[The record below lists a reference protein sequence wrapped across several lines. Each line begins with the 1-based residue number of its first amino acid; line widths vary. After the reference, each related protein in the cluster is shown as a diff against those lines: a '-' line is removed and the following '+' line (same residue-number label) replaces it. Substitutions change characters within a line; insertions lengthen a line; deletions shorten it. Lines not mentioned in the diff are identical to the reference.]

1 MRIGLLTDGGYPYV
15 NGEARLWCD
24 RLVRGLGTY
33 AFDVYA
39 FSRGSRQEDLGW
51 VRLPEHVHRVR
62 TAALWDAPDDGP
74 RPGRRVRREALEH
87 FAALATTACAATTP
101 PPLPAPAAP
110 PPATSPG
117 GLLGLTALA
126 GIAAT
131 SSTAPAGPPA
141 PAPPVT
147 SPFAEALLGLTA
159 LAQEHGPLSGLL
171 RSEAAVR
178 VLESACRATGAV
190 PAARRARVPDLLL
203 IADLVE
209 RALRPLALDWYDAD
223 GLGGVGLCHATT
235 GGIAALPGLLAHHLH
250 GVPLLVTE
258 YGVRLRTLYL
268 DGARHLDEDERTT
281 ARTLGAPVRAVLG
294 GFHRALA
301 ADVYRAASL
310 ITPGNAHARRWQER
324 CGADPEKLRT
334 VYPGMDAERFAGVAG
349 ASPHGTAADTG
360 DGAGTAADA
369 GGTAAD
375 TGGTAADA
383 GGTAADAGRAAAGT
397 GASARTGKTAPGA
410 DATPSG
416 TETRPAEA
424 VEVRIA
430 YVPGEVE
437 PLGGRPARPFRGT
450 GDAGER
456 RAPVLGRA
464 YARADAAP
472 EPGTPP
478 VPPPGAP
485 ARTGT
490 ERSGWD
496 LVWVGRIEPAKDL
509 HTLLRAF
516 TTVHEAEPR
525 ATLRLVGTADDEAA
539 RTYLDSCRALTAT
552 LFPADPEGRRCPVRF
567 DLAVPEADAEG
578 DTGAKDAGTD
588 AETDADAGAKD
599 AGTDAETD
607 ADAGTDRGPGGESG
621 GGPGFGPD
629 LAEVYAGADAV
640 VLSSTAEGFPISLVE
655 AMFCARATVST
666 DVGAVL
672 EVVGGTGVVVPP
684 REPAA
689 LAAACL
695 GLLRDP
701 EHRALLG
708 AAARAR
714 ALELFTVEQNIA
726 AFRAIYHDLTAPPH
740 PAPPLLAVPGAR
752 TASWAAGDLTTTE
765 RAMETTR

>member
-24 RLVRGLGTY
+24 RLVRGLDTY
-33 AFDVYA
+33 AFDIYA

-62 TAALWDAPDDGP
+62 TAALWDAPEEWP
-74 RPGRRVRREALEH
+74 RPGRRVRRETLEH
-87 FAALATTACAATTP
+87 FAALATTACAATAP
-101 PPLPAPAAP
+101 PAPALPAPSAQSRAK
-110 PPATSPG
+110 APG

-126 GIAAT
+126 GIAAA
-131 SSTAPAGPPA
+131 SPSPGASPV
-141 PAPPVT
+141 PAPPPT
-147 SPFAEALLGLTA
+147 SPFTEALLGLTA
-159 LAQEHGPLSGLL
+159 LAQDHGPLSGLL
-171 RSEAAVR
+171 RSEATVR
-178 VLESACRATGAV
+178 VLEGSCRATGAV

-203 IADLVE
+203 IADLLE
-209 RALRPLALDWYDAD
+209 RALRPLALDWYDED

-235 GGIAALPGLLAHHLH
+235 GGVAALPGLLAHHLH

-268 DGARHLDEDERTT
+268 DGARHLDEDEATT

-324 CGADPEKLRT
+324 CGADPAKLRT

-349 ASPHGTAADTG
+349 ASPSGTHGGESARAGGAAPVRTG
-360 DGAGTAADA
+360 GPASVRAPGAGPLGDETAADA
-369 GGTAAD
+369 GSAD
-375 TGGTAADA
+375 
-383 GGTAADAGRAAAGT
+383 
-397 GASARTGKTAPGA
+397 
-410 DATPSG
+410 
-416 TETRPAEA
+416 A

-437 PLGGRPARPFRGT
+437 PLGGRPRPYEG
-450 GDAGER
+450 AGER

-464 YARADAAP
+464 FARADAAP
-472 EPGTPP
+472 RPAP
-478 VPPPGAP
+478 VPPTDENAP
-485 ARTGT
+485 
-490 ERSGWD
+490 RSGWD

-525 ATLRLVGTADDEAA
+525 ATLRLVGTAEDDAA
-539 RTYLDSCRALTAT
+539 RAYLDSCRALTAE
-552 LFPADPEGRRCPVRF
+552 LFPADPAGRPCPVRF
-567 DLAVPEADAEG
+567 DLDLDPRSGGAEP
-578 DTGAKDAGTD
+578 GA
-588 AETDADAGAKD
+588 
-599 AGTDAETD
+599 
-607 ADAGTDRGPGGESG
+607 ESG
-621 GGPGFGPD
+621 AVSDSGAEPDFGAEPDSGSESERERESGSGSPSGSAPGAALD

-640 VLSSTAEGFPISLVE
+640 VLSSTVEGFPISLVE

-714 ALELFTVEQNIA
+714 ALELFTVEQNTA
-726 AFRAIYHDLTAPPH
+726 AFRAIYDGLTA
-740 PAPPLLAVPGAR
+740 APSALPGPRAEPFVPGSRTPSRAAR
-752 TASWAAGDLTTTE
+752 DLTTTG
-765 RAMETTR
+765 RAMEATR

>member
-24 RLVRGLGTY
+24 RLVRGLDTY
-33 AFDVYA
+33 AFDIHA

-51 VRLPEHVHRVR
+51 VRLPAHVHRVR
-62 TAALWDAPDDGP
+62 TAALWDAPEEWP
-74 RPGRRVRREALEH
+74 RPGRRVRRETLEH

-101 PPLPAPAAP
+101 APPLPAPPAP
-110 PPATSPG
+110 LPAKAPG

-126 GIAAT
+126 GITPTASPAAT
-131 SSTAPAGPPA
+131 PSDAPVPPA
-141 PAPPVT
+141 A
-147 SPFAEALLGLTA
+147 SPFTEALLGLTA
-159 LAQEHGPLSGLL
+159 LAQDHGPLSGLL

-178 VLESACRATGAV
+178 VLEHACRAPGAL

-203 IADLVE
+203 LADLLE
-209 RALRPLALDWYDAD
+209 RALRPLALDWYDED
-223 GLGGVGLCHATT
+223 GLGGVALCHATT
-235 GGIAALPGLLAHHLH
+235 GGIAALPGLLTHHLH

-268 DGARHLDEDERTT
+268 DGARHLDEDEATT

-324 CGADPEKLRT
+324 CGADPAKLRT

-349 ASPHGTAADTG
+349 ASPSGARGGESARAGGAAPPRTG
-360 DGAGTAADA
+360 GPASVRVPGAGPLGEETAADA
-369 GGTAAD
+369 G
-375 TGGTAADA
+375 
-383 GGTAADAGRAAAGT
+383 
-397 GASARTGKTAPGA
+397 S
-410 DATPSG
+410 
-416 TETRPAEA
+416 AEA

-437 PLGGRPARPFRGT
+437 PLGGQARPYRG
-450 GDAGER
+450 AGER

-464 YARADAAP
+464 FARADAPPQAASP
-472 EPGTPP
+472 RP
-478 VPPPGAP
+478 VPASDERVP
-485 ARTGT
+485 
-490 ERSGWD
+490 RSGWD

-525 ATLRLVGTADDEAA
+525 ATLRLVGTAEDDAA
-539 RTYLDSCRALTAT
+539 RDYLESCRALTAE
-552 LFPADPEGRRCPVRF
+552 LFPADPAGRPCPVRF
-567 DLAVPEADAEG
+567 DLDARDEEPAPG
-578 DTGAKDAGTD
+578 SGAGSASEPAPAPG
-588 AETDADAGAKD
+588 AE
-599 AGTDAETD
+599 
-607 ADAGTDRGPGGESG
+607 PGSASG
-621 GGPGFGPD
+621 LD

-726 AFRAIYHDLTAPPH
+726 AFRAIYRRLTEAH
-740 PAPPLLAVPGAR
+740 PAPPTETLVPVPGAR
-752 TASWAAGDLTTTE
+752 TSSWAARDLTTTG
-765 RAMETTR
+765 RAMEATR

>member
-15 NGEARLWCD
+15 DGEARLWCD
-24 RLVRGLGTY
+24 RLVRGLDTY
-33 AFDVYA
+33 AFDLYA

-51 VRLPEHVHRVR
+51 VRLPPHVHRVR
-62 TAALWDAPDDGP
+62 TAALWDAPQEWP
-74 RPGRRVRREALEH
+74 RPGRRVRRAALEH
-87 FAALATTACAATTP
+87 FAALTTTACAAAAPAP
-101 PPLPAPAAP
+101 PPLPAPPAP
-110 PPATSPG
+110 GPAKAPG

-126 GIAAT
+126 GIASTT
-131 SSTAPAGPPA
+131 SSAPATAPA

-147 SPFAEALLGLTA
+147 SPFTEALLGLTA
-159 LAQEHGPLSGLL
+159 LAQDHGPLSGLL

-178 VLESACRATGAV
+178 VLEHACRAPGAV

-203 IADLVE
+203 VADLLE
-209 RALRPLALDWYDAD
+209 RALRPLALDWYDED
-223 GLGGVGLCHATT
+223 GLGGVALCHATS
-235 GGIAALPGLLAHHLH
+235 GGIAALPGLLTHHLH

-268 DGARHLDEDERTT
+268 DGARHLDEDEATT

-310 ITPGNAHARRWQER
+310 VTAGNAHARRWQER
-324 CGADPEKLRT
+324 CGADPAKLRT
-334 VYPGMDAERFAGVAG
+334 VYPGMDAERFARVAG
-349 ASPHGTAADTG
+349 AAPSGASGRPRGG
-360 DGAGTAADA
+360 DSARA
-369 GGTAAD
+369 GGVEAVGAVGAAPVRS
-375 TGGTAADA
+375 GGTGSVGESRA
-383 GGTAADAGRAAAGT
+383 GAGRARGAVPLGAEAPAAPE
-397 GASARTGKTAPGA
+397 ACS
-410 DATPSG
+410 
-416 TETRPAEA
+416 AEA

-437 PLGGRPARPFRGT
+437 PLGGRARPYRGP
-450 GDAGER
+450 GER

-464 YARADAAP
+464 FARESAAAEAAP
-472 EPGTPP
+472 RP
-478 VPPPGAP
+478 VPPFDESAP
-485 ARTGT
+485 
-490 ERSGWD
+490 RSGWD

-525 ATLRLVGTADDEAA
+525 ATLRLVGTAEDDAA
-539 RTYLDSCRALTAT
+539 RAYLDSCRALTAE
-552 LFPADPEGRRCPVRF
+552 LFPAGPGGRPCPVRF
-567 DLAVPEADAEG
+567 DLDARGGEDGAEAESGGAPESAPGAGAVPEPAPG
-578 DTGAKDAGTD
+578 SGAVPASV
-588 AETDADAGAKD
+588 
-599 AGTDAETD
+599 
-607 ADAGTDRGPGGESG
+607 P
-621 GGPGFGPD
+621 GPD

-640 VLSSTAEGFPISLVE
+640 VLSSTVEGFPISLVE

-672 EVVGGTGVVVPP
+672 EVVGGTGFVVPP

-714 ALELFTVEQNIA
+714 ALELFTVEQNVA
-726 AFRAIYHDLTAPPH
+726 AFRAIYQDLTEERPAFPGPP
-740 PAPPLLAVPGAR
+740 AEALVPGAR
-752 TASWAAGDLTTTE
+752 VPSWAARDLTPTG
-765 RAMETTR
+765 RAMEATR